1 MRRTVAVVA
10 VAFALSGPP
19 LRAAVTELDR
29 QRLVAHLDMT
39 TGWLVDEVSG
49 LTSAQSE
56 FRRAP
61 DAWTIAEVV
70 EHLVVVAPIYWQD
83 LQAAV
88 KEPPS
93 DPSTWTTDAD
103 MLWYGI
109 DRTRREQAIPT
120 ERPIGQLRDLRAG
133 LEALRTH
140 HDRLREYIATTPVDL
155 RAHLVRRQRC
165 DAYQWALMI
174 SAHEQRHVLQI
185 REIKADPK
193 FPKP

>member
-120 ERPIGQLRDLRAG
+120 ERPIGQLRDLSICA
-133 LEALRTH
+133 RTSC
-140 HDRLREYIATTPVDL
+140 DGRDVTPTSG
-155 RAHLVRRQRC
+155 R
-165 DAYQWALMI
+165 
-174 SAHEQRHVLQI
+174 
-185 REIKADPK
+185 
-193 FPKP
+193 